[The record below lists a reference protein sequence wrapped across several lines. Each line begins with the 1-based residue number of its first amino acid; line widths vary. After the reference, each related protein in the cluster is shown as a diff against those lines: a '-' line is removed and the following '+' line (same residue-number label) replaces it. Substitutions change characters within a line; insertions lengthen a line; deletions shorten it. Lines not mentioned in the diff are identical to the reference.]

1 MLTIYDKTG
10 AVRCTVEPESNSQQ
24 DKVLQG
30 DNNLSLSFTLP
41 EYVALD
47 VNDYVDFEGER
58 YWMTGQYRPKEKSS
72 MEWAYDIQLFGIESM
87 IKRFLVIH
95 NTDGAPE
102 AVFALTAPA
111 IEHVRLIVR
120 SINEGMGCQDWKVG
134 AVIDTANLT
143 VDYEGTY
150 CDEGLGKV
158 ATVAET
164 EWWIDGTTV
173 NLCRCEQGE
182 ELTLRYGHEITALER
197 DNADGVKFYTRLFPI
212 GSSRNIDRE
221 RYGHVR
227 LQLPEGRKFVDM
239 NTAEYGVIHHYE
251 EQAFSHIYPRRIGH
265 VSSVR
270 HEEVT
275 NPDGEPFTIYYIKDA
290 ALPFDPNDY
299 EIGGLVKHV
308 VFQSGELNGRD
319 FEVNYHSD
327 TQEFEI
333 ITVWPYDNDIQ
344 VPGNTLIPQVGDD
357 YILWNIRMPDEYY
370 TLAEQEFLEAVEAY
384 NQKHAVDVSVYKC
397 PTNHIWVEQTKEEL
411 SVGRRVRLESDEYF
425 PSMGYR
431 SSRITRITRNVNLP
445 SQVDLEISDALS
457 TGTMTKI
464 TDSIQNVRVYVKEST
479 SNIPDVI
486 KSSDSTPVTDNNI
499 LSARRSQ
506 QEFISKKSDDVVQG
520 LITFTKGFVSK
531 IKSLFEKGLQIGANF
546 ISGTKNSGA
555 QIDERGNGELESLV
569 IRSLLQS
576 SGFIGGF
583 AGQGVRIY
591 QDGNGEWNIESD
603 TLTVRGTL
611 RVYELLI
618 DRLRAVGGQVV
629 VIKANGKVKAVEVV
643 DYINGAEE
651 QPEEVVEEIVGGDGI
666 ATYKK
671 ALSAGAG
678 DIEPEPVEEE
688 PVEVETYY
696 KMSFEDE
703 CPFVMGD
710 LIRCQK
716 FTGNSL
722 KHYWVEVVNVAR
734 GYAYVSTSDDGLYS
748 GVPAAGDEVVLCGNT
763 SDTTRQAAILI
774 SAAQEATGQP
784 IVSVLSGINSR
795 SFEGCLR
802 TRLGYLGDIRDNDLG
817 GQLQGYG
824 LYGENVYLKGTFLLK
839 NGNTYME
846 VGKSITAAVNNLEI
860 GGRNLLLNSDF
871 SNENFKYY
879 YGWNYIYNT
888 VEHITTDLP
897 QGFSSGVQFVAEG
910 GGYGVYTKGDIVP
923 KQTCYPLQAGQH
935 YTLSFYGRVTS
946 GTPVENNFY
955 YGLENVITNIVSLTS
970 EWKRFSMSFT
980 PTQADVGEALVFYS
994 QTAGNYAITGLK
1006 LERGDK
1012 ATDWTPSEE
1021 DKEAKIEVLSDRIE
1035 LSVKRSDLQK
1045 VGVEL
1050 DGENSKIK
1058 LMADTTEVSDDL
1070 IVRRLATK
1078 PNVNGVTA
1086 SVDGG
1091 IIKAEHKDSGQVA
1104 MFGIN
1109 DEGQLVL
1116 QWWQDGTLICDLS
1129 PTGITTR
1136 VETKAES
1143 WTTLKPFIFLQND
1156 AATNNGMT
1164 IDTITGSGT
1173 QYYRYNAGYA
1183 KVSNVLKYVNPATG
1197 QATLDAPPEENGMVF
1212 AGNSHGG
1219 ATFPDVIPDGWY
1231 RKENLNGVY
1240 PAEIISD
1247 RYETLQVYWFEIVK
1261 YVNGKQSDNAYVWF
1275 RTDNVIAGTG
1285 KLTTKTGEY
1294 LNRSDYPNLYS
1305 YYNTIRTDKE
1315 IEPQG

>member
-221 RYGHVR
+221 RYGHAR

-239 NTAEYGVIHHYE
+239 NTEEYGIIHHYE
-251 EQAFSHIYPRRIGH
+251 EQAFSHIYPRRVGH

-275 NPDGEPFTIYYIKDA
+275 NPDGEPFTIYYFKDA

-397 PTNHIWVEQTKEEL
+397 PTDHTWVEESQEEL
-411 SVGRRVRLESDEYF
+411 LIGRRVRLESNEYF
-425 PSMGYR
+425 PATGYR
-431 SSRITRITRNVNLP
+431 TSRITRITRNVNLP
-445 SQVDLEISDALS
+445 SQMDLEISDALS
-457 TGTMTKI
+457 SGTMTKI
-464 TDSIQNVRVYVKEST
+464 TDSIQNVRVYVKESV
-479 SNIPDVI
+479 SNIPDVVR
-486 KSSDSTPVTDNNI
+486 STDSTPLTDNNI

-583 AGQGVRIY
+583 GGQGVRIY

-629 VIKANGKVKAVEVV
+629 VSKANGKVKAVEIV

-671 ALSAGAG
+671 ALSAD

-716 FTGNSL
+716 FTGKSL
-722 KHYWVEVVNVAR
+722 KHYWVKVVTVVR
-734 GYAYVSTSDDGLYS
+734 DYAYVSTSDEGLYS
-748 GVPAAGDEVVLCGNT
+748 GVPAAGDEVVLCGNVT
-763 SDTTRQAAILI
+763 DTTRQAAILI
-774 SAAQEATGQP
+774 SAAQEATGEP
-784 IVSVLSGINSR
+784 IISVLSGINSR
-795 SFEGCLR
+795 SFAGCLR
-802 TRLGYLGDIRDNDLG
+802 TRLGYLGDINDAAL
-817 GQLQGYG
+817 GQLSGYG
-824 LYGENVYLKGTFLLK
+824 LYGDNVYLRGTFMLW
-839 NGNTYME
+839 NGNTYVE
-846 VGKSITAAVNNLEI
+846 VGKSITAAVNNLEV

-897 QGFSSGVQFVAEG
+897 QGFSSGVQFVAEW

-970 EWKRFSMSFT
+970 EWKRFSMTFT
-980 PTQADVGEALVFYS
+980 PTQAQVGEALVFYS

-1021 DKEAKIEVLSDRIE
+1021 DKEAKIEVLSNKIE
-1035 LSVKRSDLQK
+1035 LSVTKN
-1045 VGVEL
+1045 EL
-1050 DGENSKIK
+1050 KSAGITIDGEDSKISLNAK
-1058 LMADTTEVSDDL
+1058 TTEVSDDL
-1070 IVRRLATK
+1070 VVKRVLT
-1078 PNVNGVTA
+1078 NSGSSGVVA
-1086 SVDGG
+1086 SMANG
-1091 IIKAEHKDSGQVA
+1091 IIKAEFGDQKA

-1109 DEGQLVL
+1109 DNGQLVL
-1116 QWWQDGTLICDLS
+1116 QFWQNNQIVCDLS
-1129 PTGITTR
+1129 PDGLVSRFTE
-1136 VETKAES
+1136 VQES
-1143 WTTLKPFIFLQND
+1143 WTEFKGFISLGN
-1156 AATNNGMT
+1156 AATPGNWI
-1164 IDTITGSGT
+1164 IDTKTLSGT
-1173 QYYRYNAGYA
+1173 KYYQYNAGFKQIQNEKYYYNPQTGKYDLREPPQQNG
-1183 KVSNVLKYVNPATG
+1183 KVFSSKSTTG
-1197 QATLDAPPEENGMVF
+1197 ALIA
-1212 AGNSHGG
+1212 
-1219 ATFPDVIPDGWY
+1219 DGWY
-1231 RKENLNGVY
+1231 RRENLNGAY
-1240 PAEIISD
+1240 PAEAYTDKEDI
-1247 RYETLQVYWFEIVK
+1247 LQVYWFEIFEFR
-1261 YVNGKQSDNAYVWF
+1261 NGKQVDNAYVWF
-1275 RTDNVIAGTG
+1275 REDFAIEPDKGR
-1285 KLTTKTGEY
+1285 LTTKTGER
-1294 LNRSDYPNLYS
+1294 LWNADSYPYLYS

-1315 IEPQG
+1315 DRPIEEGPQE

>member
-10 AVRCTVEPESNSQQ
+10 AVRCTVEPESNSLQ

-197 DNADGVKFYTRLFPI
+197 DNADGVKFYTRMFPI

-275 NPDGEPFTIYYIKDA
+275 NPDGEPFTIYYFKDA

-397 PTNHIWVEQTKEEL
+397 PTDHTWVEESQEEL
-411 SVGRRVRLESDEYF
+411 LIGRRVRLESNEYF
-425 PSMGYR
+425 PATGYR
-431 SSRITRITRNVNLP
+431 TSRITRITRNVNLP
-445 SQVDLEISDALS
+445 SQMDLEISDALS
-457 TGTMTKI
+457 SGTMTKI
-464 TDSIQNVRVYVKEST
+464 TDSIQNVRVYVKESV
-479 SNIPDVI
+479 SNIPDVVR
-486 KSSDSTPVTDNNI
+486 STDSTPLTDHNI
-499 LSARRSQ
+499 LSAKRSLK
-506 QEFISKKSDDVVQG
+506 EFVSKKDDDNVAG
-520 LITFTKGFVSK
+520 LITFVKGLVAKAMSM
-531 IKSLFEKGLQIGANF
+531 FEKGLRVGANF
-546 ISGTKNSGA
+546 VSGKKNSGA
-555 QIDERGNGELESLV
+555 QIDESGNGELESLI
-569 IRSLLQS
+569 IRSLMS
-576 SGFIGGF
+576 SPQFVEGF
-583 AGQGVRIY
+583 AGEGVRVWKDSLGNWNAEV
-591 QDGNGEWNIESD
+591 DG
-603 TLTVRGTL
+603 LTVRGTM

-618 DRLRAVGGQVV
+618 DKLKSVGGQILVS
-629 VIKANGKVKAVEVV
+629 KANGKIKKVEDDDQRLFLTFEAANEFVV
-643 DYINGAEE
+643 
-651 QPEEVVEEIVGGDGI
+651 
-666 ATYKK
+666 
-671 ALSAGAG
+671 
-678 DIEPEPVEEE
+678 
-688 PVEVETYY
+688 
-696 KMSFEDE
+696 
-703 CPFVMGD
+703 GD
-710 LIRCQK
+710 LIRCQT
-716 FTGNSL
+716 FTGTTL
-722 KHYWVEVVNVAR
+722 KSYWVRVQGIDNGRVVINKH
-734 GYAYVSTSDDGLYS
+734 GEDWTS

-763 SDTTRQAAILI
+763 TDTTRQAAILI
-774 SAAQEATGQP
+774 SSSQESSGQA
-784 IVSVLSGINSR
+784 IISVLSGINSR
-795 SFEGCLR
+795 SFANCLR
-802 TRLGYLGDIRDNDLG
+802 TRLGYLGDINDVHL
-817 GQLQGYG
+817 GQLSGYG
-824 LYGENVYLKGTFLLK
+824 LYGDNVYLRGTFMLR
-839 NGNTYME
+839 NGNTYVE
-846 VGKSITAAVNNLEI
+846 VGENIKMAVGNLVI
-860 GGRNLLLNSDF
+860 GKNLLLNPDF
-871 SNENFKYY
+871 SDSTNFKKYF
-879 YGWNYIYNT
+879 GWNYIYDT
-888 VEHITTDLP
+888 VQHITTDLP
-897 QGFSSGVQFVAEG
+897 NGITSGVQFTAEQ
-910 GGYGVYTKGDIVP
+910 GGYGVYTKDDLFP
-923 KQTCYPLQAGQH
+923 PAQPCLPLEAGKT

-946 GTPVENNFY
+946 GTPQDNNFY
-955 YGLENVITNIVSLTS
+955 FGLENASTNIVTITS
-970 EWKRFSMSFT
+970 DWQRFSMTFT
-980 PTQADVGEALVFYS
+980 PTQAQVGEALVFYS
-994 QTAGNYAITGLK
+994 QKAGNYAITGLK
-1006 LERGDK
+1006 LEEGESVT
-1012 ATDWTPSEE
+1012 AWE
-1021 DKEAKIEVLSDRIE
+1021 DTQAKIEVLSNRIG
-1035 LSVKRSDLQK
+1035 LSVTKGELE
-1045 VGVEL
+1045 VAGVHI
-1050 DGENSKIK
+1050 DGENSKVFLNAK
-1058 LMADTTEVSDDL
+1058 TTEVSDDL
-1070 IVRRLATK
+1070 IVRRLQTK
-1078 PNVNGVTA
+1078 VNEDGLQVK
-1086 SVDGG
+1086 VDGG
-1091 IIKAEHKDSGQVA
+1091 IVEASHELTNQRA
-1104 MFGIN
+1104 LFGLN
-1109 DEGQLVL
+1109 ENGQLVL
-1116 QWWQDGTLICDLS
+1116 QWWRNGELVCDWGPDGVINKTEGQPEGWSDAYKLVSLGTAAMPAYMKIDMQTVQGNS
-1129 PTGITTR
+1129 YYKYKEGWRKIGNYKRYYNP
-1136 VETKAES
+1136 ES
-1143 WTTLKPFIFLQND
+1143 GQYD
-1156 AATNNGMT
+1156 R
-1164 IDTITGSGT
+1164 DT
-1173 QYYRYNAGYA
+1173 
-1183 KVSNVLKYVNPATG
+1183 
-1197 QATLDAPPEENGMVF
+1197 PPEKTGCLFVSKNYSAAYV
-1212 AGNSHGG
+1212 
-1219 ATFPDVIPDGWY
+1219 PDGWY
-1231 RKENLNGVY
+1231 RKENLHGNY
-1240 PAEIISD
+1240 PAEIYNHQAGID
-1247 RYETLQVYWFEIVK
+1247 EDIIQIYCLKIYKYESGRMTDYAEVYFRDKGNDILLEE
-1261 YVNGKQSDNAYVWF
+1261 GKGRLTKRD
-1275 RTDNVIAGTG
+1275 GTILMG
-1285 KLTTKTGEY
+1285 
-1294 LNRSDYPNLYS
+1294 NYPYLYS
-1305 YYNTIRTDKE
+1305 YYKNE
-1315 IEPQG
+1315 VEL